1 MTDCPRCQVLEEENR
16 LLRAELDRRETVML
30 PPPREEQPTVDD
42 LPRPSLELCGCDC
55 GAIADLD
62 ACLPI
67 DSQEGP

>member
-1 MTDCPRCQVLEEENR
+1 MTDCPRCQILEEQVR
-16 LLRAELDRRETVML
+16 ALRAELDRRETVMP
-30 PPPREEQPTVDD
+30 PPPRDAQADD
-42 LPRPSLELCGCDC
+42 DIPRPSLELCGCDC